1 MLSVVQSLR
10 MNTLT
15 HLEAPHITWVAGIL
29 KAVLVALEE
38 ELEEESESR
47 RDRS

>member
-1 MLSVVQSLR
+1 MIQS
-10 MNTLT
+10 TY
-15 HLEAPHITWVAGIL
+15 LEASHIAWIAGIL

-47 RDRS
+47 GGPELNG